1 MDEKKIRI
9 TKAQRFEDIKA
20 LLTDGEVKYGTTIEV
35 AITVIDHELE
45 LLRKKNSSSGDKKL
59 TSTQQENENFK
70 EQIMEYLADLDADT
84 DGVTCTEIFK
94 AIPALTAYSNQKVA
108 ALVRQLKLDGRV
120 VCTEKKGKSLF
131 KMA

>member
-59 TSTQQENENFK
+59 TPTQQENENFK
-70 EQIMEYLADLDADT
+70 EQIMEYLAGLDADT
-84 DGVTCTEIFK
+84 DGVTCTEISK
-94 AIPALTAYSNQKVA
+94 AIPDLTAYSNQKVA

>member
-45 LLRKKNSSSGDKKL
+45 LLRKKNSSSDNK
-59 TSTQQENENFK
+59 NENFK

-94 AIPALTAYSNQKVA
+94 AIPDLTAYSSQKVA

-120 VCTEKKGKSLF
+120 VCMEKKGKSLF

>member
-59 TSTQQENENFK
+59 TPTQQENENFK

-84 DGVTCTEIFK
+84 DGVT
-94 AIPALTAYSNQKVA
+94 
-108 ALVRQLKLDGRV
+108 R
-120 VCTEKKGKSLF
+120 KSPLLCGS
-131 KMA
+131 

>member
-1 MDEKKIRI
+1 MSEKKIRV

-20 LLTDGEVKYGTTIEV
+20 LLNGEAVTYGTTVEV
-35 AITVIDHELE
+35 ACEVLDHELE
-45 LLRKKNSSSGDKKL
+45 LLAKKNAGGDKKM
-59 TSTQQENENFK
+59 TPTQKENEKFK

-94 AIPALTAYSNQKVA
+94 AIPDLAAYSNQKVA

-120 VCTEKKGKSLF
+120 VYTEKKGKSLF